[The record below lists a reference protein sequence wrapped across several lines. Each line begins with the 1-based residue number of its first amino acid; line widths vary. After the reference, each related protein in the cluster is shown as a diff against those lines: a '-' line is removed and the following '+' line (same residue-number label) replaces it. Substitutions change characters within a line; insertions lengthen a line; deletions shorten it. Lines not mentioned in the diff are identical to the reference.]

1 MINVNWQYQ
10 CIKAHTYACLW
21 EGCDGMVLPR
31 GLPSLPPPLF
41 PLHERIPSSIPF
53 SSTPFSFFSPSSPPP
68 LYQNKRKTVEKEQ
81 INTQRESWCVCVWTS
96 LNSKTGHCFLCCEDV
111 ERHRKRAFL
120 HGQWTRRCKACWGFV
135 TQFLYHVSIPSLS
148 TPNTHSRCLSS
159 WIHDNAFILPAF
171 LHVW

>member
-41 PLHERIPSSIPF
+41 PLHERTPSSIPF

-68 LYQNKRKTVEKEQ
+68 LYPNKRKTVEKEQ

-96 LNSKTGHCFLCCEDV
+96 LDSENVFYIVRMRNVTESVLFFMVSE
-111 ERHRKRAFL
+111 
-120 HGQWTRRCKACWGFV
+120 HGDAKPAGALWRSS
-135 TQFLYHVSIPSLS
+135 SIMFPFPSCQ
-148 TPNTHSRCLSS
+148 PQTHILGVFNPEYMTMYPS
-159 WIHDNAFILPAF
+159 FLPAF